1 MSDESIIR
9 GATATPSAMIER
21 QGDAI
26 YSTLQLLHLFM
37 KILSCYMIC
46 DQFTVEAIYTIIS
59 L

>member
-26 YSTLQLLHLFM
+26 YSTL
-37 KILSCYMIC
+37 
-46 DQFTVEAIYTIIS
+46 
-59 L
+59 